1 MISGDPA
8 GATGSNASVS
18 GLCKETIMTLP
29 HPRYEGVWLPLVSP
43 FKAGALDEA
52 SVRRMVTRYAGQV
65 DGFILAATTGEG
77 MALSRDETRRLAD
90 WTAEELSASRVST
103 PVLLGLCG
111 AVTANVVE
119 AVRWAEDLP
128 ADGYLV
134 ACPYYVR
141 PTQEGLS
148 LHFEAVA
155 DATARDI
162 VVYNI
167 PYRTGVNLANDTLL
181 ALAERPNIVGVKDCC
196 GDPAQSRDL
205 IARKPEGFSVLCGE
219 DAGFL
224 AALREGADGGVV
236 ASAHL
241 RPEVFHILYR
251 LTQDRRWT
259 EAERLWA
266 TVAAIPEMLF
276 AEPSPSALKHALWR
290 TGEIDSPELR
300 LPMTPVSAELVARL
314 EACLAED

>member
-1 MISGDPA
+1 
-8 GATGSNASVS
+8 
-18 GLCKETIMTLP
+18 MTNP
-29 HPRYEGVWLPLVSP
+29 HPRYSGVWLPLVSP
-43 FKAGALDEA
+43 FKDGAMDEA
-52 SVRRMVTRYAGQV
+52 SVRRMVARYAGQV

-77 MALSRDETRRLAD
+77 MALSRDETRRLAA
-90 WTAEELSASRVST
+90 WTAEELAARRVST

-111 AVTANVVE
+111 AVTANVIE
-119 AVRWAEDLP
+119 AIRAAKDLP

-141 PTQEGLS
+141 PTQEGLR
-148 LHFEAVA
+148 LHFEAIA
-155 DATARDI
+155 EATARDI
-162 VVYNI
+162 LIYNI

-181 ALAERPNIVGVKDCC
+181 RLAERPNIVGVKDCC
-196 GDPAQSRDL
+196 ADPEQSLDL
-205 IARKPEGFSVLCGE
+205 ITHKAEGFSVLCGE

-224 AALREGADGGVV
+224 TALRQGADGAVV

-251 LTQDRRWT
+251 LARDGRWT

-266 TVAAIPEMLF
+266 DIAAIPEMLF

-290 TGEIDSPELR
+290 LGEIDTPDLR
-300 LPMTPVSAELVARL
+300 LPMTPPSAGLVERL
-314 EACLAED
+314 EAYLAPRP

>member
-1 MISGDPA
+1 
-8 GATGSNASVS
+8 
-18 GLCKETIMTLP
+18 MTLP
-29 HPRYEGVWLPLVSP
+29 DPGYQGVWLPLVSP
-43 FKAGALDEA
+43 FKDGALDGT
-52 SVRRMVTRYAGQV
+52 SVRRMVARYAGQV

-77 MALSRDETRRLAD
+77 MALSRDETRHLAE
-90 WTAEELSASRVST
+90 WTAEELAASGQTT

-119 AVRWAEDLP
+119 AVRASDDLP
-128 ADGYLV
+128 VYGYLI

-141 PTQEGLS
+141 PTQNGLR
-148 LHFEAVA
+148 LHFEAIA

-162 VVYNI
+162 LIYNI

-196 GDPAQSRDL
+196 ADPAQSLDL
-205 IARKPEGFSVLCGE
+205 IARKPAGFSVLCGE

-224 AALREGADGGVV
+224 AALRQGANGGVV

-251 LTQDRRWT
+251 LAQDRRWT
-259 EAERLWA
+259 AAERLWA
-266 TVAAIPEMLF
+266 DIAAIPEMLF
-276 AEPSPSALKHALWR
+276 AEPSPSLLKHALWGL
-290 TGEIDSPELR
+290 GEIDTPDLR
-300 LPMTPVSAELVARL
+300 LPMTPPSAELVERL
-314 EACLAED
+314 NAFLNQASGLHLTSSPPQRGGEPR